1 MAKRSKRYRQVAQKI
16 EPGVLYDVEQAIA
29 LVKEMASAKFDE
41 TVEAHIKLGVDPAK
55 SEQQV
60 RGTVVLPHGTGKVPR
75 VVVFAEGEAAK
86 QAEEAGADR
95 VGGEELVQ
103 EIEQGWED
111 FDILVAQPQ
120 MMRIVGRLG
129 RKLGP
134 RMPSKKA
141 GTITQDVADVVR
153 ELKSGRVEYRIDRG
167 GVIHAPIGRVSFEP
181 QQLAENLYVLLDAI
195 VNARPSGVT
204 GRYIRSIT
212 LSSSMGPGV
221 KVDVD
226 KAIAAASKAAA

>member
-1 MAKRSKRYRQVAQKI
+1 MAKRSKRYTALLEKVDRERYYSIDEAI
-16 EPGVLYDVEQAIA
+16 E
-29 LVKEMASAKFDE
+29 LVKQTASAKFDE

-55 SEQQV
+55 GEQQV

-75 VVVFAEGEAAK
+75 VAVFAEGEVAK
-86 QAEEAGADR
+86 QALEAGADR
-95 VGGEELVQ
+95 VGAEDLVQ
-103 EIEQGWED
+103 DIENGWED

-120 MMRIVGRLG
+120 LMRIVGRLG

-153 ELKSGRVEYRIDRG
+153 ELKSGRVEFRIDRG
-167 GVIHAPIGRVSFEP
+167 GVIHAPIGKVSFES
-181 QQLAENLYVLLDAI
+181 QQLRENLLTLLEAI
-195 VNARPSGVT
+195 LNARPSGVT

-212 LSSSMGPGV
+212 LSSSMGPGI
-221 KVDVD
+221 KVNVD
-226 KAIAAASKAAA
+226 EAIAAAV